1 MRSGLTNSSS
11 LRCGSSGRQCLD
23 ELAEGSVAL
32 RVLDLSP
39 TTRSQTLQLSSTP
52 TITAIKPRGASP
64 TRATAAFGTLCRSL
78 PPCCPAAFLRWNC
91 AQSLYPTDAFSSMF
105 ISTRVTG
112 SAHRFSLAC
121 LISLPFTE
129 SLEVSNCRDLSKG
142 CRQPYVT
149 AGPSQE
155 YYLAG
160 IDDYT
165 VRKRFFAFS

>member
-78 PPCCPAAFLRWNC
+78 TLCCHPAAFLPVELR
-91 AQSLYPTDAFSSMF
+91 AEPVSDRRIQQHVHLH
-105 ISTRVTG
+105 TRHGFG
-112 SAHRFSLAC
+112 SQ
-121 LISLPFTE
+121 I
-129 SLEVSNCRDLSKG
+129 
-142 CRQPYVT
+142 
-149 AGPSQE
+149 
-155 YYLAG
+155 LAG
-160 IDDYT
+160 LPH
-165 VRKRFFAFS
+165 FAAVHRELGSVELPRSKQRLPAAVCHGGPVTRGLPRRNR